1 MWSSPGAKNPSLRRL
16 GGPLTDEPGPSLVT
30 AARHRARLASGS
42 ADHFTGYGAR
52 QVLDAHPA
60 RLADLLMDRKRR
72 HLVRP
77 VAALAKADGSVMV
90 PARVYG
96 AARKLA
102 RTPYR
107 AGVDGLA
114 DRLLHRRFEEPG
126 GAVGASLAALS
137 WARPGPAARWLTG
150 EALAEVS
157 VRLQAGGGG

>member
-1 MWSSPGAKNPSLRRL
+1 MVVAGEESTLPYVELDV
-16 GGPLTDEPGPSLVT
+16 PLTDEPGPSLVA

-90 PARVYG
+90 PARVYA
-96 AARKLA
+96 AARRLA

-107 AGVDGLA
+107 TGLESLA
-114 DRLLHRRFEEPG
+114 QRLLHKKLDDDGPG
-126 GAVGASLAALS
+126 SAADASLAALT
-137 WARPGPAARWLTG
+137 WEVRARGAVADRGGPG
-150 EALAEVS
+150 
-157 VRLQAGGGG
+157 